1 MITLPHHVEFLSE
14 AWLEEARRYLE
25 REGGRLGA
33 DAPRFSA
40 AVRLT
45 DAPSHLAFDGG
56 VAVARVVWDGTT
68 MGVDRTFDADA
79 DLVVQ
84 GDYQAVLTAAQA
96 VGALAPGVLPA
107 ALHEVAHVFGGNALQ
122 VHDGLDDRR
131 SRELLAR
138 LHDHL
143 GRRTVENP
151 DLAHRAERLGI
162 ADKVREMEEHGYTVL
177 ERAITPEFADAVRG
191 ATLRALL
198 PHDHFQLQWMLYH
211 GPEFERIVQNP
222 QLMTLIDGTAASC
235 SGW

>member
-14 AWLEEARRYLE
+14 AWLEEAQRFLE
-25 REGGRLGA
+25 RERHRLGTE
-33 DAPRFSA
+33 APAFAA
-40 AVRLT
+40 AVRFT
-45 DAPSHLAFDGG
+45 NAPPHLAFDGG
-56 VAVARVVWDGTT
+56 VAAARVRWDGAAF
-68 MGVDRTFDADA
+68 GVDRGFDADA

-84 GDYQAVLTAAQA
+84 GDYQAALTVAQA
-96 VGALAPGVLPA
+96 VGALAPGVLAA

-122 VHDGLDDRR
+122 VRDTLADRA

-162 ADKVREMEEHGYTVL
+162 AGKVCEMEENGYTVL
-177 ERAITPEFADAVRG
+177 ERAITPEFADAVRD

-211 GPEFERIVQNP
+211 GPEFEGIVQNP